1 MYTASTA
8 LLETL
13 RDADV
18 SYIFANF
25 GSDHP
30 ALIEAIAEARAEGK
44 PIPKI
49 ITCPNEMVA
58 LSAAHGYAQV
68 TGRAQAVVVHVECG
82 TQSLAGAVHNAAKAR
97 VPVFIFAGT
106 SPFTQEG
113 ELKGSRNEFIQWI
126 QDVPDQRGIVRQYMK
141 YDNELRS
148 ARNLPQIVLRALQ
161 IAHSDPKGPVYVVG
175 AREVMEEHV
184 SPALFD
190 PDQWSPVGST
200 ALRAN
205 DAAEIA
211 ERLSQARRP
220 LLVTSYFGR
229 RPAEVPGLVR
239 LCRRIGMG
247 VLESVPSCVNYPH
260 DDEFYQ
266 GNQWNEPRQ
275 NPALAEAD
283 VILVLDSDVPWIP
296 TVSRP
301 AESAWIYHIDVDPL
315 KPSTP
320 LWYIGALL
328 RFQADAGVAISQLNA
343 YLDGKAADPGAVE
356 ERRRHYAARHH
367 ERAARL
373 AAREVAEG
381 GVITPEFLTA
391 CLRRQ
396 LGDDWIVLNEGI
408 TNYPVICDH
417 MARSRPG
424 SMIASGGGSL
434 GWSGRAAIGV
444 KLAHPPSNVAVLTG
458 DGSYMF
464 SQPSTVHWMARRYK
478 TPFLQVIYNNR
489 GWKAPKLSTLAV
501 HPAGYA
507 SRAED
512 IGLSFDPPPDYA
524 GIAKAAG
531 GANARMLKD
540 PAEVEAGIA
549 EAIAVV
555 REDGRAAVLDCWLAP
570 L

>member
-175 AREVMEEHV
+175 AREVMEEPV

-190 PDQWSPVGST
+190 PDQWSPVGFA
-200 ALRAN
+200 ALRAY

-275 NPALAEAD
+275 NQALAEAD

-296 TVSRP
+296 TLSRP
-301 AESAWIYHIDVDPL
+301 AETAWIYHIDVDPL

-328 RFQADAGVAISQLNA
+328 RFQADAGIAVGQLNA
-343 YLDGKAADPGAVE
+343 YLDGKAPDPGMVD

-373 AAREVAEG
+373 AAREAPDG
-381 GVITPEFLTA
+381 RVITPEFLTA

>member
-1 MYTASTA
+1 
-8 LLETL
+8 
-13 RDADV
+13 
-18 SYIFANF
+18 
-25 GSDHP
+25 
-30 ALIEAIAEARAEGK
+30 
-44 PIPKI
+44 
-49 ITCPNEMVA
+49 
-58 LSAAHGYAQV
+58 
-68 TGRAQAVVVHVECG
+68 
-82 TQSLAGAVHNAAKAR
+82 
-97 VPVFIFAGT
+97 
-106 SPFTQEG
+106 
-113 ELKGSRNEFIQWI
+113 
-126 QDVPDQRGIVRQYMK
+126 VPDQRGIVRQYMK

-175 AREVMEEHV
+175 AREVMEEPV

-275 NPALAEAD
+275 NQALAEAD